1 MVEMKKHVIVVAL
14 GALALAAV
22 IAVVLAVSGVVTLP
36 VPGRP
41 TAAQPSVPELP
52 MPYGMT
58 AGEVDALIA
67 DLPVEITAED
77 AVLVLTARMAYRS
90 LSAGEREKVT
100 NLALL
105 EAAEQ
110 ALPHAGEKGSL
121 TVIGVNSRVIFSGG
135 AVYSSS
141 RAEEPA
147 RQFTGESACRVT
159 YYAEGSMR
167 LPFIWI
173 KTRYR
178 TCALPDGGAFCC
190 LNARCNSALLNSPA
204 ALFVNISLSFVRI
217 GRFHCKFR
225 RFCPY

>member
-22 IAVVLAVSGVVTLP
+22 IAVALAVSGVVTLP

-67 DLPVEITAED
+67 ELPAEITAED

-90 LSAGEREKVT
+90 LSAEEREKVT

-110 ALPHAGEKGSL
+110 ALPLAGEKGSL

-141 RAEEPA
+141 RAEEPE

-159 YYAEGSMR
+159 YYAEGSPH
-167 LPFIWI
+167 PFH
-173 KTRYR
+173 
-178 TCALPDGGAFCC
+178 LVSEDGSGVYGWVDE
-190 LNARCNSALLNSPA
+190 A
-204 ALFVNISLSFVRI
+204 AVHLD
-217 GRFHCKFR
+217 
-225 RFCPY
+225 

>member
-14 GALALAAV
+14 GTLALAAV

-36 VPGRP
+36 VPGQP

-67 DLPVEITAED
+67 DLPAEITAED

-90 LSAGEREKVT
+90 LSAEEREKVT

-147 RQFTGESACRVT
+147 RQFTGKSVCRVT
-159 YYAEGSMR
+159 YYAEGSPH
-167 LPFIWI
+167 PFH
-173 KTRYR
+173 
-178 TCALPDGGAFCC
+178 LVSEDGSGVYGWVDE
-190 LNARCNSALLNSPA
+190 A
-204 ALFVNISLSFVRI
+204 AIHLD
-217 GRFHCKFR
+217 
-225 RFCPY
+225 